1 MDNVKLFSNKV
12 WLAEEQG
19 DPDALIAK
27 IVICDFSVNKNGVML
42 NRDTIEEWMS
52 SLVNAPLVGKIK
64 AKSNGEIDF
73 TSHNATVVTRV
84 DENGNEYADIEFNT
98 DAFGTFVDASIE
110 TIEGVEC
117 IVATARVWKRF
128 YDASN
133 LIVKRI
139 KEGTLSTSWEIAVE
153 KSTRRIMNGSL
164 VKVIDRGR
172 FVGHTLLSAQ
182 TQPAYS
188 ISRVLEVA
196 AKDDDEELCSA
207 LIRDVMKM
215 NDSNGNEVEKMD
227 EVKTIDTSEQEVI
240 AGGVEL
246 GEEEKAAETQPEET
260 GTTEEQA
267 EEKVETEPEK
277 AELTMRDLRWKIEEA
292 LYKYADRY
300 LDVVFIFTESH
311 IGWAHDWSENE
322 TDMYEFAYTVENDE
336 VSISSL
342 TPVKLVVSPREINFA
357 MTEKSDALIEAQK
370 QINELT
376 AQIAELAPYKEAAE
390 QAAREKAE
398 AERKEKVDALRA
410 YAEESGMVSKEELES
425 GEIAEMIENLKETE
439 LKVLICDRIV
449 AKQKKAKPTETASV
463 NPTNVR
469 TNIFSSAVDDSYSIF
484 REKVF
489 GSKR

>member
-27 IVICDFSVNKNGVML
+27 IVICDFGVNKNGVML

-110 TIEGVEC
+110 TIEGAEC

-153 KSTRRIMNGSL
+153 KSTSRIMNGSL
-164 VKVIDRGR
+164 VKVIDKGR
-172 FVGHTLLSAQ
+172 FIGHSLLGSSVP
-182 TQPAYS
+182 PAYD

-196 AKDDDEELCSA
+196 AKDENDDDQLCSA

-267 EEKVETEPEK
+267 EEKVISVDEIPAEK
-277 AELTMRDLRWKIEEA
+277 IENPLQAQLDEALAKIEELNA
-292 LYKYADRY
+292 SVA
-300 LDVVFIFTESH
+300 
-311 IGWAHDWSENE
+311 
-322 TDMYEFAYTVENDE
+322 
-336 VSISSL
+336 
-342 TPVKLVVSPREINFA
+342 
-357 MTEKSDALIEAQK
+357 EKASALIEAQK

-376 AQIAELAPYKEAAE
+376 AQIAELAPYREAAE

>member
-27 IVICDFSVNKNGVML
+27 IVICDFGVNKNGVML
-42 NRDTIEEWMS
+42 NRNTIEEWMS

-98 DAFGTFVDASIE
+98 DAFGTFISVEIE
-110 TIEGVEC
+110 TIDDVEC
-117 IVATARVWKRF
+117 IVATAKVWKRF

-133 LIVKRI
+133 LILKRI
-139 KEGTLSTSWEIAVE
+139 KEGTLSTSWEISVE
-153 KSTRRIMNGSL
+153 KAKKQIRNGAL

-196 AKDDDEELCSA
+196 SKDDDEELCSA

-240 AGGVEL
+240 AGGVEI

-267 EEKVETEPEK
+267 EEKVISVDEIPAEK
-277 AELTMRDLRWKIEEA
+277 IENPMQAQLDEALAKIEELNA
-292 LYKYADRY
+292 SVA
-300 LDVVFIFTESH
+300 
-311 IGWAHDWSENE
+311 
-322 TDMYEFAYTVENDE
+322 
-336 VSISSL
+336 
-342 TPVKLVVSPREINFA
+342 
-357 MTEKSDALIEAQK
+357 EKASALIEAQK

-376 AQIAELAPYKEAAE
+376 AQIAELAPYREAAE

-425 GEIAEMIENLKETE
+425 GEIAEMIQNLKETD
-439 LKVLICDRIV
+439 LKVVICDRIV
-449 AKQKKAKPTETASV
+449 AKQKTAKPAETAQKHNV
-463 NPTNVR
+463 KMKAEINFHEDTTNPVEL
-469 TNIFSSAVDDSYSIF
+469 F
-484 REKVF
+484 RKYIN
-489 GSKR
+489 G

>member
-27 IVICDFSVNKNGVML
+27 VVICDFSVNKNGVML

-153 KSTRRIMNGSL
+153 KSTSRIMNGSL
-164 VKVIDRGR
+164 VKVIDKGR
-172 FVGHTLLSAQ
+172 FIGHSLLGSSVS
-182 TQPAYS
+182 PAYD

-196 AKDDDEELCSA
+196 AKDENDDDQLCSA

-215 NDSNGNEVEKMD
+215 NESNGNEVEKMD

-260 GTTEEQA
+260 GATEEQA
-267 EEKVETEPEK
+267 EEKVISVDEIPAEK
-277 AELTMRDLRWKIEEA
+277 IENPLQAQLDEALAKIEELNA
-292 LYKYADRY
+292 SVA
-300 LDVVFIFTESH
+300 
-311 IGWAHDWSENE
+311 
-322 TDMYEFAYTVENDE
+322 
-336 VSISSL
+336 
-342 TPVKLVVSPREINFA
+342 
-357 MTEKSDALIEAQK
+357 EKASALIEAQK

>member
-27 IVICDFSVNKNGVML
+27 IVICDFSINKNGVML
-42 NRDTIEEWMS
+42 NRDTIGEWMS
-52 SLVNAPLVGKIK
+52 SLVNAPLVGRIK

-153 KSTRRIMNGSL
+153 KSTSRIMNGSL

-172 FVGHTLLSAQ
+172 FVGHALLSAQ

-196 AKDDDEELCSA
+196 AKDGDEELCSA

-267 EEKVETEPEK
+267 EEKVIPVGEISAEK
-277 AELTMRDLRWKIEEA
+277 IENPLQAQLDEALAKIEELNA
-292 LYKYADRY
+292 SVA
-300 LDVVFIFTESH
+300 
-311 IGWAHDWSENE
+311 
-322 TDMYEFAYTVENDE
+322 
-336 VSISSL
+336 
-342 TPVKLVVSPREINFA
+342 
-357 MTEKSDALIEAQK
+357 EKSESLIEAQK
-370 QINELT
+370 QINGLT

-425 GEIAEMIENLKETE
+425 GEIAEMIENLKETD
-439 LKVLICDRIV
+439 LKVLISDRIV
-449 AKQKKAKPTETASV
+449 AKQKKSKPAETASV
-463 NPTNVR
+463 KQKSVR
-469 TNIFSSAVDDSYSIF
+469 TDIFSISVEDNLTRF
-484 REKVF
+484 REKLGIVQ
-489 GSKR
+489 